1 MTDLPKP
8 GVVEAQ
14 APGAVAVSTE
24 PPAGGPLPEGRRS
37 NGGVAARRI
46 AAVNWHFWLAL
57 VAALALWELLS
68 HTLDQPLVLA
78 PLENILHKAGQEWS
92 AGTLQQGIAT
102 SFIEFIAGFAIAAVV
117 GTAVGLLAGYYA
129 KIGSVVKPFLSA
141 VQAMPVIGLGPIFI
155 VAFGIGMSS
164 KIAIVALNV
173 FFPVAL
179 NVCAGVRETPEA
191 FYDLGKCFGFGS
203 GKRLTKIALPS
214 SIPYIVAGYNVGI
227 GRGLTAVVAGELFG
241 AVHGLGLQ
249 IFTASSSFDTASVY
263 VAVIIFAIE
272 GIILSKLLEIAGRR
286 AAPWQHSAKK

>member
-8 GVVEAQ
+8 AAAR
-14 APGAVAVSTE
+14 APGAAAVSTE
-24 PPAGGPLPEGRRS
+24 LADVGPLLAERRAER
-37 NGGVAARRI
+37 GAAARRV
-46 AAVNWHFWLAL
+46 AAVNWRFWLAL
-57 VAALALWELLS
+57 VAALGLWELLS

-78 PLENILHKAGQEWS
+78 PLENIARKAGQEWS
-92 AGTLQQGIAT
+92 AGSLQQGIVT
-102 SFIEFIAGFAIAAVV
+102 SFIEFAAGFAIAAVV
-117 GTAVGLLAGYYA
+117 GTVVGLLAGYYA
-129 KIGSVVKPFLSA
+129 RIGSVVKPFLSA

-179 NVCAGVRETPEA
+179 NVCAGVRETSEA
-191 FYDLGKCFGFGS
+191 LYDLGKCFGYGS
-203 GKRLTKIALPS
+203 AKRLTKIALPS
-214 SIPYIVAGYNVGI
+214 SVPYIIAGYNVGI

-263 VAVIIFAIE
+263 VAVIIFAVE
-272 GIILSKLLEIAGRR
+272 GVILSKLLEIAGRR
-286 AAPWQHSAKK
+286 IAPWQHTAKK